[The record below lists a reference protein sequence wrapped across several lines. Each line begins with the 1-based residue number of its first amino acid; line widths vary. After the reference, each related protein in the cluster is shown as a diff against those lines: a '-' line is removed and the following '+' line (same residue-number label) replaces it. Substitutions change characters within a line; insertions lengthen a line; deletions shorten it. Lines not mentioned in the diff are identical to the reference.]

1 MLQKLTLERFVPL
14 VFQGTIFRKLL
25 NCPKA
30 SGLMWTQH
38 ISSLY
43 HAQVSLGVVHESQP
57 AKPLPKWVTLWGMF
71 KADAIGIEDVL
82 YL

>member
-1 MLQKLTLERFVPL
+1 MLQKLTLERFVPV

-38 ISSLY
+38 ISSLH

-71 KADAIGIEDVL
+71 QADAIGIEDVL